1 MPKTINY
8 KVTRGLPWSTQ
19 LCVKSRRTHWRV
31 SASTVNSYI
40 QISALHKKEIT
51 TEVLGN
57 NNVRISLS
65 AEETVDL
72 PEGNLAYDVWA
83 TVDEIYQP
91 LAKGIIT
98 VSSYNNVTPLE
109 DTDAMEIRYKQRTD
123 YRRVFTWKDE
133 EGDVLVVQDAYLQ
146 AKNSAGTTVLDLR
159 WYSTTPSEATV
170 IALTANRRGYL
181 APSSGAT
188 LEMHI
193 SDTNNIAAGS
203 YNFDLFVKDSA
214 GNWECLVQGTIVV
227 ESSISTP
234 PA

>member
-1 MPKTINY
+1 M
-8 KVTRGLPWSTQ
+8 PWSTQ